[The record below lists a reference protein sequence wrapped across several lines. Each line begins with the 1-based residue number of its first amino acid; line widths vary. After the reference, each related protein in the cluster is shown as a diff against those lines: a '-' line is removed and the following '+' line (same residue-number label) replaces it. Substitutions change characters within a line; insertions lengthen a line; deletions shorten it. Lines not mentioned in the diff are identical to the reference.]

1 VARRIAHEI
10 KNPLTPIQLSA
21 ERIRRKFRRQLG
33 EEDAQSLEQ
42 LTEVIVRQTN
52 DLRRIV
58 DEFSKFAR
66 MPEPERKP
74 DDIVDILRS
83 VILLQEAGQPN
94 VGFVTDLPT
103 QGIPAEIDATMIG
116 QAFTNLIKNAGEAIE
131 SYIETEPEQPV
142 VPQVRVSCIVD
153 EDMAVVRI
161 SDNGIGLPE
170 DPSRLFEPYVT
181 TREKGTG
188 LGLPIVKK
196 IIEEHGGTLT
206 LEKAEAFDDTG
217 RHGAMAVIRLPVLT
231 LLKTESDINELEAD
245 AAPDET
251 TFKM

>member
-1 VARRIAHEI
+1 
-10 KNPLTPIQLSA
+10 
-21 ERIRRKFRRQLG
+21 
-33 EEDAQSLEQ
+33 
-42 LTEVIVRQTN
+42 
-52 DLRRIV
+52 
-58 DEFSKFAR
+58 
-66 MPEPERKP
+66 
-74 DDIVDILRS
+74 
-83 VILLQEAGQPN
+83 
-94 VGFVTDLPT
+94 
-103 QGIPAEIDATMIG
+103 
-116 QAFTNLIKNAGEAIE
+116 
-131 SYIETEPEQPV
+131 
-142 VPQVRVSCIVD
+142 
-153 EDMAVVRI
+153 MAVVRI